1 MIELKKCNFITGD
14 PRSVS
19 FGVHSVL
26 SFLELEGRNI
36 MLLCKPK
43 TVDTSSSL
51 KYIWNVKKEF
61 TDFFSFKKL
70 LKDNSALFRIDLL
83 VVDLWSLRNIP
94 IEYKQALDETGIQYI
109 ILSKQYHYTSSE
121 DIGDFHIQNESDGT
135 FNSKYTITDKVSG
148 WSSSLEDLKKSYI
161 RDKRID
167 GIIGDE
173 EI

>member
-36 MLLCKPK
+36 LLLSRPK
-43 TVDTSSSL
+43 SIDSSSSL
-51 KYIWNVKKEF
+51 KYLWNSKKEF
-61 TDFFSFKKL
+61 TDFFSFKNL
-70 LKDNSALFRIDLL
+70 LKDKSVLFRVDLL
-83 VVDLWSLRNIP
+83 VVDLWGVRSIP
-94 IEYKQALDETGIQYI
+94 IEYKNLLDETGIQYI
-109 ILSKQYHYTSSE
+109 ILSKQYHYKSSE
-121 DIGDFHIQNESDGT
+121 DIGDFHIQSESDGS
-135 FNSKYTITDKVSG
+135 FNTNYIITDKVSG
-148 WSSSLEDLKKSYI
+148 WSSTIEDLKKSYI
-161 RDKRID
+161 RDKKIG